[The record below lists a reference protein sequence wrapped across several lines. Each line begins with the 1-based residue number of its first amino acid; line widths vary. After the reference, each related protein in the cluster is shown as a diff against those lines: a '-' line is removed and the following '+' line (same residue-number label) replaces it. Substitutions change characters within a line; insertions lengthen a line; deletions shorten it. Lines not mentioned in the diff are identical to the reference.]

1 MRDFRTFS
9 HIQKRCARS
18 TVSPSFN
25 RPLPAKKNF
34 ANKNF
39 VISHIP
45 LHHNPS
51 IYHPSTYAEKLSHH
65 PTSYFNIVWP
75 NPWRV
80 GEDSHNFPDPPPVGP
95 CKRIGRDDDKNID
108 RKLPTYDISLTA
120 FTQLAFA
127 ITFQPLISNQSQMTT
142 SFIF

>member
-39 VISHIP
+39 VISHIS

-51 IYHPSTYAEKLSHH
+51 VYHPSTYAEKLSHH
-65 PTSYFNIVWP
+65 PTSYFHIVRP

-95 CKRIGRDDDKNID
+95 CKRIGRDVRKYRSETSNIRYKFD
-108 RKLPTYDISLTA
+108 GLHTTGLCYYFPATDTKS
-120 FTQLAFA
+120 
-127 ITFQPLISNQSQMTT
+127 ITNDY
-142 SFIF
+142 FIHL